1 MARSAYSVHGISV
14 LVEYPH
20 LLTAPLRRA
29 SHETWLQQERGTF
42 NWFHFTTATPTQ
54 ENGADVLLNGF
65 GLNGVLD
72 GAQLDQIHLRHGG
85 SLVWHKD
92 DDVWALQSGLFV
104 LDYPTGTTF
113 QYASED
119 ERANFEAPGRQGYC
133 LSARVTFTTA
143 PSRIKFSHA
152 TFEYRSV
159 D

>member
-65 GLNGVLD
+65 GLNG
-72 GAQLDQIHLRHGG
+72 GAGRRSIGPDPSPPWRQL
-85 SLVWHKD
+85 
-92 DDVWALQSGLFV
+92 GLA
-104 LDYPTGTTF
+104 
-113 QYASED
+113 Q
-119 ERANFEAPGRQGYC
+119 
-133 LSARVTFTTA
+133 
-143 PSRIKFSHA
+143 K
-152 TFEYRSV
+152 
-159 D
+159 